1 MPHQV
6 RDICQMYVIDIF
18 CPIIYTQ
25 NKSGLLTKEVFNLH
39 KNSNV
44 YKNKIST
51 DLNSVNDG
59 TITNVPVVT
68 CTIKSTT
75 DLLYIYYI

>member
-6 RDICQMYVIDIF
+6 SDICQMYVIDIF

-25 NKSGLLTKEVFNLH
+25 NKSGLLTEEVFNLH
-39 KNSNV
+39 KNSSV
-44 YKNKIST
+44 YKNEIST
-51 DLNSVNDG
+51 YLISVNDV

-68 CTIKSTT
+68 RTIILTT